1 MDRKDL
7 TSLTADVVSAYV
19 SNNQVD
25 TGSLSDLILTVH
37 KTLAQTEQP
46 SELERKSH
54 KPSVSISGPSAPISE
69 PSAPLTPSVP
79 IRMSV
84 SAHSITCLECGAEM
98 KMLKMH
104 LSKAHKLTPNEYKL
118 RWNLE
123 DDYPLVASAYSEKRR
138 AIANNI
144 GLGHM
149 RLSDA

>member
-1 MDRKDL
+1 MDRNEL
-7 TSLTADVVSAYV
+7 TTLTADIVAAYV

-25 TGSLSDLILTVH
+25 ALSLSDLILTVH
-37 KTLAQTEQP
+37 KTLEQTEKP
-46 SELERKSH
+46 SELERKLH
-54 KPSVSISGPSAPISE
+54 KPSVSISE
-69 PSAPLTPSVP
+69 PAVP

-84 SAHSITCLECGAEM
+84 SAHRITCLECGAEM

-118 RWNLE
+118 RWSLE
-123 DDYPLVASAYSEKRR
+123 DDYPLVALNYSEKRR

-149 RLSDA
+149 RGSDA